1 MAEIVCIECKSTV
14 SDALAFCSECGF
26 PFDSTLAE
34 QQEIAV
40 SSAAAVTG
48 AADAKGA
55 VADVAGAFADTVA
68 ADQDA
73 SHTATAIPL
82 PEILQRSFEPLMVE
96 MGELQRALADI
107 KQNFDTHATISAEH
121 TQKALTDIALKLD
134 ELARFNSIKEAEAQ
148 AITAKETKKGLL
160 AAFYKTL
167 NSPDSMFDYM
177 FYISIVQIIFVVV
190 NLFLVAYIV
199 TLVR

>member
-34 QQEIAV
+34 QQKIAV

-48 AADAKGA
+48 AADAEGTMA
-55 VADVAGAFADTVA
+55 HVAGAFEDTVA

-82 PEILQRSFEPLMVE
+82 PEMFQRTFKPLMAE
-96 MGELQRALADI
+96 MGELHRALADI
-107 KQNFDTHATISAEH
+107 KQNFDSHAAISAEH
-121 TQKALTDIALKLD
+121 TQKALSDFTLKLD
-134 ELARFNSIKEAEAQ
+134 ELVRFNSIKEAEAQ
-148 AITAKETKKGLL
+148 AIAAKETKKGML

-177 FYISIVQIIFVVV
+177 FYISVVQIIFVVV